1 MDLLAQ
7 FYIKTCRLIGECVV
21 VQDFGLDDSR
31 NVYKM
36 SDNEKLHY
44 TAVYMLVSL
53 FAYLDSAPDS
63 DSIRI
68 RAYKVQALVNKF
80 LFY

>member
-1 MDLLAQ
+1 
-7 FYIKTCRLIGECVV
+7 
-21 VQDFGLDDSR
+21 
-31 NVYKM
+31 
-36 SDNEKLHY
+36 
-44 TAVYMLVSL
+44 MLVSL

-68 RAYKVQALVNKF
+68 RAYKVQALVTKF